1 MRTHGRVALIVGLKL
16 TLAPSII
23 CAVQLASHAGHD
35 ISVVCVVNRKNGASK
50 LAALGSSVP
59 KPAGVPKTTK
69 MKKFLELRPDT
80 FAVDPDTQIVTL
92 KH

>member
-1 MRTHGRVALIVGLKL
+1 M
-16 TLAPSII
+16 TL
-23 CAVQLASHAGHD
+23 
-35 ISVVCVVNRKNGASK
+35 VCNVDRKNGASK

-92 KH
+92 QH